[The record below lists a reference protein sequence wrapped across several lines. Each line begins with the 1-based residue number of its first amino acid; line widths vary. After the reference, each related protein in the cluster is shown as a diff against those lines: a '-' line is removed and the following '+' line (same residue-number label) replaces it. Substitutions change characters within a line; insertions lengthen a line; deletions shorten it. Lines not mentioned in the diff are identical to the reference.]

1 MLPYFC
7 VYIAWLLCFVTTMTA
22 ATFTLFYS
30 LMWGKEVAEQWLAS
44 ILISNGQDV
53 FVMQPTKVM
62 LAVILV
68 SFLMTRNKQD
78 DVEEELVKEGELQ
91 NDDVDILSDNP
102 KERFKQSLME
112 KMRIQS
118 RKEARLASTAR
129 EIVLHLLFVFLLS
142 VVSYGNKNENRF
154 LMTTEMKNT
163 FASFDLVRTTFLY
176 LLKLKI
182 DEINDHSDSDNNDT
196 AMMVI
201 VALMMMISIFEV
213 VIMIEITITM
223 ISNGN

>member
-1 MLPYFC
+1 
-7 VYIAWLLCFVTTMTA
+7 
-22 ATFTLFYS
+22 
-30 LMWGKEVAEQWLAS
+30 MWGKEVAEQWLAS

-78 DVEEELVKEGELQ
+78 DVEEGLVKEGELQ

-154 LMTTEMKNT
+154 LMTTEMKNI
-163 FASFDLVRTTFLY
+163 FASFDLVWIIFLY

-213 VIMIEITITM
+213 VIMIEITMTM